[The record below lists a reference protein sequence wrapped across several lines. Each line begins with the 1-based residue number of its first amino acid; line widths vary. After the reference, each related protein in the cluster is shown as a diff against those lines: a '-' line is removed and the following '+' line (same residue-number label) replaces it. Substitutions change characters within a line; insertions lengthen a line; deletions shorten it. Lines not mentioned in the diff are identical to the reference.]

1 MIKTGSSQLDIQVE
15 DCLES
20 NSSHK
25 FERALLIGGNPDP
38 CFVLT
43 KYSGTSTLGAIDLAA
58 ASATISAVFEQTAS
72 APSGAPLAASTTPM
86 SFIQGK
92 SGETITHILDV
103 PQSEYLL
110 VMSGETLRFYN
121 KAACFRKVFDTSSPE
136 FERRDEFNAV
146 GIRLLVANPS
156 YIVGIGIKSLLYWK
170 LPVAGTAIGTDFKVF
185 SMTDFQDESGQI
197 GNVSEFSSFI
207 DTDKLIIINNNP
219 SMCLFQVKNY
229 QIIPYYY

>member
-1 MIKTGSSQLDIQVE
+1 MMMMKPGISPLDIQVE

-25 FERALLIGGNPDP
+25 FERSMLIGGNPDP

-58 ASATISAVFEQTAS
+58 ASATISAVFGQTV
-72 APSGAPLAASTTPM
+72 GAPGVPTAARATPM
-86 SFIQGK
+86 SQAHGK
-92 SGETITHILDV
+92 SGETITHVLDV

-110 VMSGETLRFYN
+110 VMSGEHLRLYN
-121 KAACFRKVFDTSSPE
+121 KAACFKKVFDTESPD
-136 FERRDEFNAV
+136 FERKEEFNAV

-170 LPVAGTAIGTDFKVF
+170 LPVAATALGTDFKVF
-185 SMTDFQDESGQI
+185 SMTDYQDESGQI
-197 GNVSEFSSFI
+197 GSVSEFSSFI

-219 SMCLFQVKNY
+219 STCLFQVNRGIY
-229 QIIPYYY
+229 A